1 MTDVH
6 SQQELI
12 RRDTAIG
19 GPNARARRG
28 MRIALFSLSATLLL
42 AGVAAAVGVFA
53 YRALSNGPSTAVP
66 RATGQ
71 HYIAPW
77 VL

>member
-1 MTDVH
+1 
-6 SQQELI
+6 
-12 RRDTAIG
+12 
-19 GPNARARRG
+19 
-28 MRIALFSLSATLLL
+28 MRIALFSLSATMLL
-42 AGVAAAVGVFA
+42 AGVAAAAGVFA
-53 YRALSNGPSTAVP
+53 YRALSNGSSTAMP